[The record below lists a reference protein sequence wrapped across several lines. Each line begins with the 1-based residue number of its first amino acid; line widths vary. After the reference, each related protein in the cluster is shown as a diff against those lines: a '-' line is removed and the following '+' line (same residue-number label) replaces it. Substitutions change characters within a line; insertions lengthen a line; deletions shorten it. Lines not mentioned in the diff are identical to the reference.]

1 MKMLLTV
8 AVSQAQLGCRYHYLL
23 MNFNT
28 FGVAAETDT
37 SETSVEHPSKQ
48 CYISRALGSTQKCV
62 WGKEKHWNMAILT
75 HKVIQDQI
83 LIVKNCLE

>member
-8 AVSQAQLGCRYHYLL
+8 AVSQVQLGCHYPCLL

-28 FGVAAETDT
+28 FGVAAETNT

-48 CYISRALGSTQKCV
+48 CYISNALGSTQKHV
-62 WGKEKHWNMAILT
+62 WGKEKLWNMT
-75 HKVIQDQI
+75 TVMHKVIQDQI
-83 LIVKNCLE
+83 LIMKNCLE